1 LPILRSSEY
10 APPPRSAMASITMP
24 QNSGYS

>member
-10 APPPRSAMASITMP
+10 GPPPRSAMASMMSP
-24 QNSGYS
+24 HMSGYS